1 MESISPCV
9 VSILLT
15 SERTKIWRMCFNDTT
30 TDLLDEL
37 FCAKLFFKIDLGS
50 NYHHIRIKEHD
61 EWKTT
66 FKIRADLNEWLVLL
80 YGLSNST
87 SRFMRLI
94 TQFWKNLMGK
104 YVVMYLDDVLID
116 MNGRIQHLKHFPCV
130 FQMLQ
135 ESWLFINLGMCLLR
149 TD

>member
-1 MESISPCV
+1 
-9 VSILLT
+9 
-15 SERTKIWRMCFNDTT
+15 MCFNDTRD
-30 TDLLDEL
+30 DLLDEL
-37 FCAKLFFKIDLGS
+37 FCANVFFKIDLGS